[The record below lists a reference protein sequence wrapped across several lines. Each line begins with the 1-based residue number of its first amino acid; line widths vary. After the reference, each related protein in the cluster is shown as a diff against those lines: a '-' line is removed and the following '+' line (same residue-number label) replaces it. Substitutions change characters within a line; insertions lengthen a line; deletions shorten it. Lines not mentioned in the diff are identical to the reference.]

1 MTDIRQRLLAA
12 FELEHKEHL
21 TAIRDALRLAEN
33 QGAERLDLLEI
44 HRRAHSLKGAARA
57 VDLPEVEAVAHR
69 LESLFL
75 MIQKGER
82 RLEPDLFRLIRHALD
97 AIEDSVAGTGRTG
110 GMADGG
116 AEAYAVLSQ
125 IDRIVAGGTA
135 EPSLPATA
143 PLPPAP
149 LSIAPLSAV
158 ARPAA
163 DGPPSPAAASPPRL
177 VRINAAS
184 LEQLL
189 DTASALLPEVEEQA
203 TLNHDLRLLGRDMG
217 ALEQAWHRLR
227 QVLPDPPDP
236 RLAES
241 LSLFERRM
249 KAVTSCTRAVRRR
262 QDRALWNLRRWGG
275 GLHDGVRRL
284 RMVPAES
291 QFAGLGRMVRDLAR
305 AQGKEVEADLI
316 GLEVEADRM
325 VLQRLKDPVLHLLR
339 NAVSHGIESPEER
352 LNAGKR
358 AAGRVRLEAAVING
372 RLRVVVEDDG
382 RGIDMARIALEAA
395 ARGLIPPNGTIA
407 DVPADQ
413 VTGLLAEPGFST
425 APAVTEISGRGMGV
439 TIARREVL
447 HLQGQLTIAPRS
459 GGGTV
464 VTVEVPVTL
473 SSQRL
478 LFVSV
483 GGHTL
488 ALPAADVVRVMR
500 VKATELL
507 PVGGSPVLR
516 LEDED
521 VAVVPLAVLLS
532 LPLPAP
538 SDRIVLVVARLGGR
552 RVALTVDEAL
562 VTRDA
567 VVRGIDEVGLD
578 PQRFLGTV
586 LLENGTPALVLNVGF
601 LPLSPTGLALLPLP
615 APLAMVR
622 QSHILVVDDS
632 ITTRTLEKS
641 ILEAH
646 GYRVTLSV
654 DGRDALET
662 LHTQTVDLI
671 VSDVEMPRMDGFT
684 LVQTVKSD
692 PVLAD
697 IPVILVTSRAS
708 DEDRQRGLLLGADAY
723 IVKTRFDQDELLD
736 GIRRLL

>member
-21 TAIRDALRLAEN
+21 AAIRDALRLAEN
-33 QGAERLDLLEI
+33 QGAERLDLSEI

-97 AIEDSVAGTGRTG
+97 AIEDSVAVVTRSDGPVDAGSGT
-110 GMADGG
+110 D
-116 AEAYAVLSQ
+116 AVLSQ
-125 IDRIVAGGTA
+125 LDRMLLSGT
-135 EPSLPATA
+135 T
-143 PLPPAP
+143 
-149 LSIAPLSAV
+149 
-158 ARPAA
+158 
-163 DGPPSPAAASPPRL
+163 PPSPAAAFPRTAARRASETPPLPTTPPPRL

-203 TLNHDLRLLGRDMG
+203 TLNHDLRLLGRDTG
-217 ALEQAWHRLR
+217 ALEQAWRRLR
-227 QVLPDPPDP
+227 QILPDTTDP

-249 KAVTSCTRAVRRR
+249 KAVTSNSRAVRRR
-262 QDRALWNLRRWGG
+262 QDRALWNLRRWGN

-291 QFAGLGRMVRDLAR
+291 QFAGLGRMARDLAR
-305 AQGKEVEADLI
+305 TQGKEVEADLI
-316 GLEVEADRM
+316 GLEVEADRI

-358 AAGRVRLEAAVING
+358 AAGRVRLETAVVNG
-372 RLRVVVEDDG
+372 RLRVVIEDDG
-382 RGIDMARIALEAA
+382 RGIDMAGIAREAA
-395 ARGLIPPNGTIA
+395 ARGLMSPEATAA

-413 VTGLLAEPGFST
+413 LTGLLAEPGFST
-425 APAVTEISGRGMGV
+425 ALAVTEISGRGMGV

-447 HLQGQLTIAPRS
+447 HLQGQLTITPRP

-464 VTVEVPVTL
+464 VTVEVPVSL

-483 GGHTL
+483 DGHTL

-532 LPLPAP
+532 LPLPSP
-538 SDRIVLVVARLGGR
+538 TDRVVLAVARVGGR
-552 RVALTVDEAL
+552 RVALAVDEVL

-567 VVRGIDEVGLD
+567 VVSGIDEVGLD
-578 PQRFLGTV
+578 PLRFLGTV
-586 LLENGTPALVLNVGF
+586 LLENGTPALVLNVGS
-601 LPLSPTGLALLPLP
+601 LPLSPQGLSSLPLS
-615 APLAMVR
+615 APTAMTR

-646 GYRVTLSV
+646 GYRVTLCV
-654 DGRDALET
+654 DGREALET

-684 LVQTVKSD
+684 LVQAVKSD
-692 PVLAD
+692 PVLSE

-736 GIRRLL
+736 GIRRLI

>member
-21 TAIRDALRLAEN
+21 AAIRDALRLAEN
-33 QGAERLDLLEI
+33 QGAERLDLSEI

-75 MIQKGER
+75 MIQRGER

-97 AIEDSVAGTGRTG
+97 AIEDSVAVVTRSDGSVDAGGGT
-110 GMADGG
+110 D
-116 AEAYAVLSQ
+116 AVLSEL
-125 IDRIVAGGTA
+125 DRMVLGGT
-135 EPSLPATA
+135 TA
-143 PLPPAP
+143 P
-149 LSIAPLSAV
+149 S
-158 ARPAA
+158 
-163 DGPPSPAAASPPRL
+163 SPAAAFPRTVTRRAPDAPPSPPTVPPPRL
-177 VRINAAS
+177 VRINAVS

-203 TLNHDLRLLGRDMG
+203 TLNHDLRLLGRDTG
-217 ALEQAWHRLR
+217 ALEQAWRRLR
-227 QVLPDPPDP
+227 QLLPETTDP

-249 KAVTSCTRAVRRR
+249 KAVASCSRAVRRR
-262 QDRALWNLRRWGG
+262 QDRALWNLRRWGS

-291 QFAGLGRMVRDLAR
+291 QFAGLGRMARDLAR
-305 AQGKEVEADLI
+305 TQGKEVEADLI

-358 AAGRVRLEAAVING
+358 AAGRVRLETAVVNG
-372 RLRVVVEDDG
+372 RLRVVIEDDG
-382 RGIDMARIALEAA
+382 RGIDMARIAREAA
-395 ARGLIPPNGTIA
+395 ARGLIAPGATGA

-413 VTGLLAEPGFST
+413 LTGLLAEPGFST

-447 HLQGQLTIAPRS
+447 HLQGQLTIAPRP

-464 VTVEVPVTL
+464 VTVEVPVSL

-521 VAVVPLAVLLS
+521 VVVVPLAVLLS

-538 SDRIVLVVARLGGR
+538 VDRVVLAVARIGGR
-552 RVALTVDEAL
+552 RVALAIDEAL

-567 VVRGIDEVGLD
+567 VVSGIDEVGLD
-578 PQRFLGTV
+578 PLRFLGTV
-586 LLENGTPALVLNVGF
+586 LLENGTPALVLNVGS
-601 LPLSPTGLALLPLP
+601 LPLSPQGLSSLPLS
-615 APLAMVR
+615 APTAMTR

-646 GYRVTLSV
+646 GYRVTLCV
-654 DGRDALET
+654 DGREALET

-684 LVQTVKSD
+684 LVQAVKSD
-692 PVLAD
+692 PVLSE

-736 GIRRLL
+736 GIRRLI